1 MSQHCVT
8 AEEVMV
14 IWGLMHHGE
23 RKTLWLEYC
32 QDMDF
37 DGTPAFEE
45 FITFTDR
52 IQLAVQRRVLRANGI
67 LR

>member
-8 AEEVMV
+8 AEESMV
-14 IWGLMHHGE
+14 IWGLMHHRE

-45 FITFTDR
+45 FITFRDH
-52 IQLAVQRRVLRANGI
+52 IQKAIERRVLRAYGI